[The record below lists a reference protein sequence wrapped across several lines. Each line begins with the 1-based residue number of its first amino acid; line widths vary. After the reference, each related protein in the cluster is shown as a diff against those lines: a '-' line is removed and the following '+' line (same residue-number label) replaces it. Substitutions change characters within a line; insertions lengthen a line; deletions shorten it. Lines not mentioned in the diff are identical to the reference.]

1 MIIIK
6 EKHSGNE
13 VYYQKIITSDE
24 GDTSSDIRYRSV
36 TLEKDSVNY
45 YIIYTPLMII
55 HSNAFSFINIYMS
68 KHADNSK
75 IKAQQALKFLF
86 CFEKILG
93 KELRDFTPAD
103 ISNLKHFL
111 HGYSPKGQVLQL
123 ELRTIRSN
131 QTVNSYLSIYRQYL
145 SFIGIE
151 TSFLQ
156 KKIAS
161 VIVPK
166 TEDDYLSIKAERYKT
181 SEKIPNNPYLEV
193 PMYISVDDF
202 KVIMNIVREKYSLR
216 DELIIRLMYQCG
228 LRIGEV
234 LGLTAEDVKMEK
246 IDGTYVPIAYI
257 RNRVSDQTD
266 QNAKT
271 CMKVY
276 SLKQYSSSDYQTLN
290 YGYQYVV
297 LPQDLYNLIDEYIES
312 VHVAARE
319 SVTQST
325 RYNQKSFADSVSN
338 DTEENYYIFLNSIG
352 SPLHSHSWNEL
363 LRKIFIEAGLPLD
376 SNKRE
381 HNLNHRFR
389 HGYAMF
395 NVQYLNCKEIE
406 LAERMRHKSILSVY
420 KYYRPTVSDQIKIKT
435 EFAKSLYELI
445 PDLKRGNSDS

>member
-1 MIIIK
+1 MIIIR

-13 VYYQKIITSDE
+13 IYYQKVITSE
-24 GDTSSDIRYRSV
+24 NGDISTDIRYRSV
-36 TLEKDSVNY
+36 TIEKDSVNY
-45 YIIYTPLMII
+45 YIIYTPLMTI
-55 HSNAFSFINIYMS
+55 HSKAFSFINVFMS

-93 KELRDFTPAD
+93 KELKDFTPTD
-103 ISNLKHFL
+103 ISNLKYFL

-123 ELRTIRSN
+123 VLRTTRSN

-145 SFIGIE
+145 SFIGVE

-156 KKIAS
+156 RKTSGMVSLKI
-161 VIVPK
+161 
-166 TEDDYLSIKAERYKT
+166 DDSFPAVKVERYKS
-181 SEKIPNNPYLEV
+181 SEKTSNNPYLEV
-193 PMYISVDDF
+193 PMYISVEDF
-202 KVIMNIVREKYSLR
+202 KAIMNIIRAKYSLR
-216 DELIIRLMYQCG
+216 DELIVRLMYQCG

-234 LGLTAEDVKMEK
+234 LGLTAEDVTMEK

-257 RNRVSDQTD
+257 RNRVSDKND

-276 SLKQYSSSDYQTLN
+276 DVKQYLSQDYQTIN

-297 LPQDLYNLIDEYIES
+297 LPKDLYELIDEYIES
-312 VHVAARE
+312 VHVATRE
-319 SVTQST
+319 STRQSP
-325 RYNQKSFADSVSN
+325 RYNDKSFADCVKN

-363 LRKIFIEAGLPLD
+363 LRKIFIEAALPLD

-389 HGYAMF
+389 HGFAMF
-395 NVQYLNCKEIE
+395 NVQYLNCKEVE
-406 LAERMRHKSILSVY
+406 LAERMRHKSIMSVY

-445 PDLKRGNSDS
+445 PELRRDNND